1 MANRRNPSQNTLPIR
16 RCGRTPAIRVGIHT
30 TRINAGGC
38 GNYRI
43 GRGKS
48 DHLICYTTSEG
59 GISGR
64 FSKA

>member
-1 MANRRNPSQNTLPIR
+1 MANRRNTLPTR
-16 RCGRTPAIRVGIHT
+16 RFALTPAIRVGIHT
-30 TRINAGGC
+30 TRINEDDC

-64 FSKA
+64 FSTA